1 MGYYVTE
8 ENIRKFYEKLSE
20 EGKSVETVRK
30 YQRDLS
36 KLTEFLGNAPLTQ
49 EAMEAYKQ
57 WLIHVKKYK
66 TRSANSFLACANHF
80 CKVMGWED
88 IRVSAYKLNRSDHY
102 TSSGQLSAEEYEK
115 LAKTAVEQKEPMIAL
130 VMQLL
135 SVTDLRVTELAW
147 ITVESLEAG
156 NIRVLRGKE
165 MVDIALP
172 EHILADLKKY
182 ARRREYKSGMVFRTS
197 RGNPVDRTQLW
208 RQLKGLC
215 ADAGVDERKV
225 SFQTIK
231 RPLNREYYAV
241 ER

>member
-8 ENIRKFYEKLSE
+8 ETIQKFYGILSG
-20 EGKSVETVRK
+20 EGKSAETVRK

-36 KLTEFLGNAPLTQ
+36 KLTEFLGDAPLTQ

-57 WLIHVKKYK
+57 WLLHVKKYK
-66 TRSANSFLACANHF
+66 TRSANSYLACANHF
-80 CKVMGWED
+80 CKAMGWD
-88 IRVSAYKLNRSDHY
+88 IRVSAYKLSRADHY
-102 TSSGQLSAEEYEK
+102 TVSEQLSVEEYEK

-172 EHILADLKKY
+172 EYILADLKRY
-182 ARRREYKSGMVFRTS
+182 ARRREYKSGTVFRTS

-241 ER
+241 ES